1 MKMSILLVKSK
12 LKSAEKHLTTAFSR
26 IFMRFGL
33 LQNVENMN
41 LKSGGLW
48 PSPLRWGNLLQ
59 CYSPFWGVTM
69 FWKDQ
74 LWRTQLPQAC
84 CITTGEYSRASRGS
98 TTLPALNGCVC
109 VASTYCEFG
118 KDFPGQ
124 SLLFLDYWVLLL
136 LPRILRVVVVRKPRE
151 WTLMRERSMI

>member
-1 MKMSILLVKSK
+1 MHEFSKHFTREIEVEICWKTLDHCVFTNFSMFWIFAIFLVKSK
-12 LKSAEKHLTTAFSR
+12 LKRAKQHKTTAFSR

-33 LQNVENMN
+33 LQNVENIN
-41 LKSGGLW
+41 LKSGELW
-48 PSPLRWGNLLQ
+48 LSPLRWGNPLQ

-109 VASTYCEFG
+109 VY
-118 KDFPGQ
+118 
-124 SLLFLDYWVLLL
+124 LLWV
-136 LPRILRVVVVRKPRE
+136 R
-151 WTLMRERSMI
+151 